1 MIYANAKELSQ
12 TLYEADPM
20 GTCCN
25 VNPDMEDEYDQIAS
39 TILEYAENMS
49 DSAAVEKAII
59 YWFDEYLFN
68 RHKKEIHRCIPSD
81 EF

>member
-1 MIYANAKELSQ
+1 MMHANVKELSR
-12 TLYEADPM
+12 LLHDADPM

-25 VNPDMEDEYDQIAS
+25 VNSDMEDEYDQIAS
-39 TILEYAENMS
+39 TILEYAEHMS
-49 DSAAVEKAII
+49 DSAAVEKAIV

-68 RHKKEIHRCIPSD
+68 RHKKELLHCIPSN